1 MSGEFLSPEYE
12 ITEQVTEEAARSLAE
27 TWLREID
34 GSAEITFLRQGN
46 LLHGRM
52 AVDREE

>member
-12 ITEQVTEEAARSLAE
+12 ITEQVTEEAAKSLAE

-34 GSAEITFLRQGN
+34 SNADITFIRSGN
-46 LLHGRM
+46 KVYGRM
-52 AVDREE
+52 FVSD

>member
-12 ITEQVTEEAARSLAE
+12 ITEQVTEEAAKSLAE

-34 GSAEITFLRQGN
+34 SNAEITFIQFAN
-46 LLHGRM
+46 KVHGRM
-52 AVDREE
+52 LVGD